1 MTIDSWPVVELGDVL
16 TLALAPQ
23 QVEPQK
29 SYPTLGVY
37 GFGRGVITNKPA
49 VNGHEIAASTLF
61 RVAPGQFIYSK
72 LKAFEGAFAVVPEE
86 ADGRFVTNE
95 FPTFSCRDDRLC
107 PKYLGWLFRRS
118 DTWTKVSVESAGI
131 GARRERLHPTDLLKF
146 RISLPPL
153 NRQRQFVK
161 RLEEVSIRLKS
172 RAEAAERQETE
183 LAAMLGASFA
193 QMIVDAP
200 RVPMADVAPLVRR
213 PVTVVPDQHYDELG
227 VRSFGKGTFH
237 KPALSSLDIGNKRI
251 FRIEAGDLIFSNV
264 FAWEGAIAVARRE
277 DAGRVGSHRFITC
290 IVDHRRIAAEIL
302 RFFFLTKEGLGLIG
316 QASPGG
322 AGRNRTLGLE
332 ALGAIRV
339 PVPTLEAQR
348 QFNNLHAKVAEVRTH
363 QAAIAGDANRL
374 LPAMLAQIFA

>member
-1 MTIDSWPVVELGDVL
+1 MTEGWRKVALGDVL
-16 TLALAPQ
+16 RIASVPE
-23 QVEPQK
+23 VVHPDRR
-29 SYPTLGVY
+29 YPNLGIY
-37 GFGRGVITNKPA
+37 GFGRGVFAKPDIKGQDTSA
-49 VNGHEIAASTLF
+49 RTLY
-61 RVAPGQFIYSK
+61 RVSAGQFIYSR
-72 LKAFEGAFAVVPEE
+72 LFAFEGAYAVVPPNL
-86 ADGRFVTNE
+86 DGAYVSNE
-95 FPTFSCRDDRLC
+95 FPTFVWNTSIADPRFVEWVFKRPSVWAAIAEMGVGMGDRR
-107 PKYLGWLFRRS
+107 KR
-118 DTWTKVSVESAGI
+118 V
-131 GARRERLHPTDLLKF
+131 HPDSLLTYS
-146 RISLPPL
+146 INLPPL
-153 NRQRQFVK
+153 NTQHDIVG
-161 RLEEVSIRLKS
+161 RLDAVSTRLKA
-172 RAEAAERQETE
+172 RAEAAERQQAE

-200 RVPMADVAPLVRR
+200 RVPMAELAPLIRR
-213 PVTVVPDQHYDELG
+213 PVTVVPNQSYDELG

-251 FRIEAGDLIFSNV
+251 FQIEPGDLIFSNV
-264 FAWEGAIAVARRE
+264 FAWEGAIAIARPE

-290 IVDHRRIAAEIL
+290 IVDHRRIATEIL

-374 LPAMLAQIFA
+374 LPAMLAQIFG